1 MESQDMKNT
10 DKFVMNI
17 ITSEAPYAGNVMRI
31 PGEIQ
36 AKARKL
42 CWRYNSTDPGDKE
55 QLSAIL
61 KELLG
66 TWNERVAIMPHVHF
80 DYGINTHFAGGHFTL
95 VNFDCVFLDTSPIH
109 IGADV
114 FIGPKC
120 VIACAGHPVNSEQ
133 RRSEALSYSR
143 PITIGDN
150 VWLGAGVTVL
160 GGVTIGEGS
169 VIAAGAVVTRDIP
182 AGVVA
187 GGVPCKVIRPITEED
202 RIREEDI
209 LF

>member
-1 MESQDMKNT
+1 MDNT
-10 DKFVMNI
+10 DKSVMDI

-31 PGEIQ
+31 PGKIQ

-66 TWNERVAIMPHVHF
+66 TWHERVAIMPHVHF
-80 DYGINTHFAGGHFTL
+80 DYGINTHFAGGNFTL

-109 IGADV
+109 IGEDV

-133 RRSEALSYSR
+133 RRSEALTHSR
-143 PITIGDN
+143 PITVGNN

-202 RIREEDI
+202 RIRKEDI